1 MNQVRDLGLVIRVY
15 IYIYIY
21 ICGDFFCNFLTTGPG
36 TGPVRVRVGYPPDF
50 L

>member
-15 IYIYIY
+15 IYIYI
-21 ICGDFFCNFLTTGPG
+21 CGDFFCNFLTP
-36 TGPVRVRVGYPPDF
+36 GPVRVRVGYPPDF